1 MAERKTSSSQK
12 YELKKKNP
20 ISLREDELLDD
31 FLKPLTIGG
40 KNTNLELSNDTLRI
54 NGKFEVH
61 SGDVNFHDNNLYIA
75 EFELTLINHNP
86 FGDE

>member
-54 NGKFEVH
+54 NG
-61 SGDVNFHDNNLYIA
+61 
-75 EFELTLINHNP
+75 
-86 FGDE
+86 

>member
-1 MAERKTSSSQK
+1 MARGDISKKRFEP
-12 YELKKKNP
+12 LKKNP

-54 NGKFEVH
+54 NG
-61 SGDVNFHDNNLYIA
+61 
-75 EFELTLINHNP
+75 
-86 FGDE
+86 